1 MNETHLRQKNL
12 TKHELAT
19 CIIANVFKT
28 SAKVQTTTVVMLL
41 LSLNCRLKVH
51 LPMLPSLNFILLI
64 LLCTNHDLNMA
75 MHISSLL

>member
-28 SAKVQTTTVVMLL
+28 SAKVQTTSVVMML
-41 LSLNCRLKVH
+41 LSLN
-51 LPMLPSLNFILLI
+51 
-64 LLCTNHDLNMA
+64 
-75 MHISSLL
+75 